1 MPDNQHASVVG
12 VASAKDVTPESAPV
26 GRSLS
31 GKEKAGVYL
40 TWGVLGLIGIF
51 LAIILLILW
60 ANESQSSTLAAKL
73 IEAGKD
79 AATLQSVAEQRAAFR
94 TFWLEITRTI
104 LLNVLLP
111 VLTALL
117 GYVFGTTQA
126 AAQKNN

>member
-1 MPDNQHASVVG
+1 MPDNQNASVVD

-26 GRSLS
+26 GRALS

-51 LAIILLILW
+51 LAFIILILW
-60 ANESQSSTLAAKL
+60 ANESQNSTLAAKL

-94 TFWLEITRTI
+94 TFWLEVTRTI